1 MEKSSTGSLLLVA
14 GGAAGVLYLSNQL
27 LRARRKAMEAEVEL
41 ASREAAAVPPK
52 PPKDPAPPKKE
63 SAPPK
68 KEPPAPKSDGITR
81 EFDPL
86 FERFGLGIP
95 VPYLRAL
102 AKRESDMNPAEK
114 TDPAWGLLQV
124 IEAVR
129 LGFNQWQETDYTRAD
144 LLNPEIN
151 VRIVAGSLRRII
163 ESYAR
168 NHPQV
173 PNLAE
178 RWDNPRFVELVTFGW
193 NAGFSEKAGV
203 GKVVTFLEAAGIRDV
218 TIDVVHEWARGT
230 FGASPHLLRKDKVA
244 WCKSVTALYY
254 AELARDQK
262 EAARPPVA

>member
-14 GGAAGVLYLSNQL
+14 GGTAGALYLTSQL
-27 LRARRKAMEAEVEL
+27 FRARRRAIEAEVEL
-41 ASREAAAVPPK
+41 ESRKAVAPAPRPKPTKDAPPPPK
-52 PPKDPAPPKKE
+52 PVAPPPKA
-63 SAPPK
+63 AP
-68 KEPPAPKSDGITR
+68 GISR
-81 EFDPL
+81 EFDAL
-86 FERFGLGIP
+86 FDRFGLGIP

-102 AKRESDMNPAEK
+102 AKKESDMNPKEK

-129 LGFNQWQETDYTRAD
+129 LGFNQREGAEYSRED

-151 VRIVAGSLRRII
+151 VRIVASSLRRII
-163 ESYAR
+163 ASYAR

-203 GKVVTFLEAAGIRDV
+203 GKVVQLLEAAGIYDI
-218 TIDVVHEWARGT
+218 TIDTVHEWARGT

-244 WCKSVTALYY
+244 WSKSVTALYY
-254 AELARDQK
+254 AEQARDQK
-262 EAARPPVA
+262 EAAPPVA